1 MEMKPK
7 IIKNGSPRC
16 INAVLTN
23 LKDSIL
29 IALEMQIVSTFHKQ
43 NDSPQLSFTFCKAWA
58 NVSCDF
64 EFYERYMR

>member
-7 IIKNGSPRC
+7 IIKNGSLRC

-43 NDSPQLSFTFCKAWA
+43 NDSPQLSFTFCKA
-58 NVSCDF
+58 
-64 EFYERYMR
+64 